1 MSIAIK
7 QISPSVHHDQQV
19 RHQHFDEAH
28 IIHEL
33 KHFLPSQQALKDFI
47 HHNSL
52 HAFQHMKFYDAIFKA
67 SKIFGFQV
75 HLELPEYRELYQTGR
90 IRRDIL
96 EMVIANKK
104 GKETVAEWQQ
114 RLIRK
119 DYDTINHPR
128 IGQLRRYWKEVYHFD
143 LDNSVHPLLFRI
155 LCVFLDQGIAVEDF
169 PVANRSFTES
179 IKELERNGFASF
191 FKTKAVKQKF
201 LSGKYS
207 ITELLKTIV
216 GKEEYFEQY
225 LFDQQFTHHGWSG
238 FVSAVE
244 DNPQTLLD
252 RKKITLK
259 ELIEFELLMEL
270 DALNDRFGNKWQPLT
285 RHISEPPLELLAAVP
300 KTEFAEVI
308 ELWQDA
314 FEWSYYD
321 SVLKGILLASTKL
334 SDQHISN
341 NGELQPE
348 LAGDSS
354 KTSSFQGIKRSGG
367 FQAIFCIDERE
378 DSIRRHIE
386 AVDKDCETFGAPGF
400 FGVEFYFQQEGSKFY
415 DKLCPAPVTPK
426 YLIKEFDTKEPRKGE
441 PLYTKL
447 THGFFTG
454 FVLSITYGFWALGK
468 KMQMMF
474 SPKMSPAISNAYGHM
489 DRQSGLTI
497 ENKSLD
503 DVENGL
509 QIGYT
514 IDEMVTR
521 AENFLRGIGLVR
533 DFAPI
538 VYIVAHGSSSA
549 NNPHHGAH
557 DCGAC
562 SGRPGATNARV
573 QAFILNHKKIREI
586 LASKGIVI
594 PGTTQFV
601 GSMHDTAAD
610 VIGYYDEQH
619 LNKENTEHH
628 LLNKQNFETAL
639 NLNAKERSR
648 RFASINTKQRLEQ
661 VRKAIHDRSVSLFEP
676 RPELGHGTNT
686 LAVIGRRQ
694 TTKGLFL
701 DRRAFLN
708 SYDFSTDPDGAILTA
723 VMRPIGLVCGGINL
737 EYYFSRVDNIKM
749 GAGTKLPHNV
759 MGLFGV
765 ANSSD
770 GDLRPGLPWQMIEV
784 HDPVRLLVIVEHKP
798 EIVLKAVQSS
808 PEVFEWYKNE
818 WVHIVALH
826 PEEKQFYYFRNGAFE
841 KYQPITNAKEIG
853 TIHNMEEFI
862 EGAREMETNHIVHAT
877 EENLPVYLLD

>member
-1 MSIAIK
+1 MNSTTFNE
-7 QISPSVHHDQQV
+7 
-19 RHQHFDEAH
+19 QHV
-28 IIHEL
+28 IHEL

-52 HAFQHMKFYDAIFKA
+52 HAFQHMKFYDGIFKA

-75 HLELPEYRELYQTGR
+75 HLQLPEYREMYQTGR
-90 IRRDIL
+90 IREDVL
-96 EMVIANKK
+96 QMVIADKK
-104 GKETVAEWQQ
+104 GKEALVIWKEK
-114 RLIRK
+114 LISQ

-128 IGQLRRYWKEVYHFD
+128 IGQLRKYWKEIYQLD
-143 LDNSVHPLLFRI
+143 LDNKVHPLLFRI
-155 LCVFLDQGIAVEDF
+155 LCAFLDQGIAIDGF
-169 PVANRSFTES
+169 PVVNKPFIDS
-179 IKELERNGFASF
+179 IKEMEQNSFVSF

-201 LSGKYS
+201 LSGNYS
-207 ITELLKTIV
+207 ISELLKTIV

-225 LFDQQFTHHGWSG
+225 LFDQQFAHHGWSG

-252 RKKITLK
+252 RKQITLK
-259 ELIEFELLMEL
+259 ELLEFELLMEL
-270 DALNDRFGNKWQPLT
+270 DALNHALGNKWKPLANNVT
-285 RHISEPPLELLAAVP
+285 GPPVHLFADVP

-321 SVLKGILLASTKL
+321 SVLKGISMYGEKRMAVNGLGFISPS
-334 SDQHISN
+334 SDEH
-341 NGELQPE
+341 
-348 LAGDSS
+348 AGPSL
-354 KTSSFQGIKRSGG
+354 
-367 FQAIFCIDERE
+367 QAIFCIDERE

-386 AVDKDCETFGAPGF
+386 AVDKKAETFGAPGF
-400 FGVEFYFQQEGSKFY
+400 FGVEFYFQQEGGKFY

-426 YLIKEFDTKEPRKGE
+426 YLIKEHDAKSTRKDE
-441 PLYTKL
+441 LIYTKH
-447 THGFFTG
+447 THGILSG
-454 FVLSITYGFWALGK
+454 FILSISFGFWAFIK
-468 KMQMMF
+468 KIQLLF
-474 SPKMSPAISNAYGHM
+474 RPKMSPAISNAYGHM
-489 DRQSGLTI
+489 DKQSVLTI
-497 ENKSLD
+497 ENKDPSD
-503 DVENGL
+503 IENGL

-514 IDEMVTR
+514 LEEMAAR
-521 AENFLRGIGLVR
+521 GEGFLRGIGLVKN
-533 DFAPI
+533 FAPI
-538 VYIVAHGSSSA
+538 IYFVAHGSSSA

-573 QAFILNHKKIREI
+573 QSFILNHKRVREL
-586 LASKGIVI
+586 LAARGIII
-594 PGTTQFV
+594 PDTTQFI

-610 VIGYYDEQH
+610 VIGYYDEEILSAENKKRH
-619 LNKENTEHH
+619 LINI
-628 LLNKQNFETAL
+628 QNFETAL

-648 RFASINTKQRLEQ
+648 RFASINTKQELEQ
-661 VRKAIHDRSVSLFEP
+661 VRKAIHSRSVSLFEP

-686 LAVIGRRQ
+686 LAIIGRRQ
-694 TTKGLFL
+694 TSKGLFL

-708 SYDFSTDPDGAILTA
+708 SYDYTTDPDGVILTA

-798 EIVLKAVQSS
+798 DIVLKAIQSS
-808 PEVFEWYKNE
+808 PEVFEWYNNE
-818 WVHIVALH
+818 WVHIVSLH
-826 PEEKQFYYFRNGAFE
+826 PEERQFYYFKKGAFV
-841 KYQPITNAKEIG
+841 KYETITSNSEIK

-862 EGAREMETNHIVHAT
+862 EGAKEMETNHIVHAT

>member
-1 MSIAIK
+1 MTTIK
-7 QISPSVHHDQQV
+7 QGG
-19 RHQHFDEAH
+19 HFDEAH
-28 IIHEL
+28 AIHGL

-75 HLELPEYRELYQTGR
+75 HLELTEYRELFKTGR
-90 IRRDIL
+90 IRNDVL

-104 GKETVAEWQQ
+104 GKAAIAEWKQ
-114 RLIRK
+114 LLVGK
-119 DYDTINHPR
+119 EYGTLNYPR
-128 IGQLRRYWKEVYHFD
+128 IGQLRKYWKDIYHFD

-169 PVANRSFTES
+169 PVANKSFIES
-179 IKELERNGFASF
+179 IKELEQNGFASF

-207 ITELLKTIV
+207 VTELLKTIV

-225 LFDQQFTHHGWSG
+225 LFDQQFAHHGWSG

-252 RKKITLK
+252 RKIITLK
-259 ELIEFELLMEL
+259 ELVEFELLMEL
-270 DALNDRFGNKWQPLT
+270 DALNDRFGSNWQPLAQRVT
-285 RHISEPPLELLAAVP
+285 VAPLDLLGDLP

-321 SVLKGILLASTKL
+321 SVLKGILLASAKL
-334 SDQHISN
+334 SNHHTLMNGDIKPEAGNGSLKISN
-341 NGELQPE
+341 VKSG
-348 LAGDSS
+348 
-354 KTSSFQGIKRSGG
+354 RSGS

-386 AVDKDCETFGAPGF
+386 AVDRNCETFGAPGF

-426 YLIKEFDTKEPRKGE
+426 YLIKEFEAKEPRKGE

-454 FVLSITYGFWALGK
+454 FVLSLTYGFWALGK

-489 DRQSGLTI
+489 DRQSSLTI
-497 ENKSLD
+497 ENKSTG

-514 IDEMVTR
+514 IDEMLTR
-521 AENFLRGIGLVR
+521 AENFLRGIGLVK

-594 PGTTQFV
+594 PTTTQFV

-610 VIGYYDEQH
+610 VIGYYDEQILSERNFQQH
-619 LNKENTEHH
+619 VI
-628 LLNKQNFETAL
+628 NKQSFETAL

-661 VRKAIHDRSVSLFEP
+661 VRKDIHDRSVSLFEP

-686 LAVIGRRQ
+686 LAIIGRRQ

-708 SYDFSTDPDGAILTA
+708 SYDYTTDADGAILSA

>member
-1 MSIAIK
+1 MSK
-7 QISPSVHHDQQV
+7 HL
-19 RHQHFDEAH
+19 FDEGH
-28 IIHEL
+28 VIHEL

-52 HAFQHMKFYDAIFKA
+52 HAFQHMKFYEAIFTA
-67 SKIFGFQV
+67 SKIFGLQA
-75 HLELPEYRELYQTGR
+75 HLELSEYRELYKTGR
-90 IRRDIL
+90 IRADIL
-96 EMVIANKK
+96 HQVIKQKKTNADEWKDKLLNK
-104 GKETVAEWQQ
+104 E
-114 RLIRK
+114 
-119 DYDTINHPR
+119 YDTINHPR
-128 IGQLRRYWKEVYHFD
+128 IGQLRKYWKEAYHLD
-143 LDNSVHPLLFRI
+143 LDTKVHPLLFRI
-155 LCVFLDQGIAVEDF
+155 LCVFLDQGIAVQDF
-169 PVANRSFTES
+169 PVANKSFTES
-179 IKELERNGFASF
+179 IRELEQNSFASF
-191 FKTKAVKQKF
+191 FKTKTVKQKF
-201 LSGKYS
+201 LSGNYS
-207 ITELLKTIV
+207 ITELLETIV

-225 LFDQQFTHHGWSG
+225 LFDQAFAHHGWSG

-259 ELIEFELLMEL
+259 ELVEFELLMEL
-270 DALNDRFGNKWQPLT
+270 DALQYNLGKKFQPLT
-285 RHISEPPLELLAAVP
+285 SNIVDPPQDLMAAVQR
-300 KTEFAEVI
+300 TEFSEVI

-321 SVLKGILLASTKL
+321 SVLKGIKIAKPKALA
-334 SDQHISN
+334 N
-341 NGELQPE
+341 E
-348 LAGDSS
+348 
-354 KTSSFQGIKRSGG
+354 KT

-386 AVDKDCETFGAPGF
+386 AVDKNCETFGAPGF

-426 YLIKEFDTKEPRKGE
+426 YLIKEFNAKEPRKGE
-441 PLYTKL
+441 PIYTKL
-447 THGFFTG
+447 THGFVSG
-454 FVLSITYGFWALGK
+454 FLLSITYGFWALGK

-489 DRQSGLTI
+489 DRQSVLTI
-497 ENKSLD
+497 ENKTPND
-503 DVENGL
+503 IENGL
-509 QIGYT
+509 QVGYT
-514 IDEMVTR
+514 VDEMAAR
-521 AENFLRGIGLVR
+521 AEGFLRGIGLVKN
-533 DFAPI
+533 FAPI
-538 VYIVAHGSSSA
+538 VYVVAHGSSSA

-573 QAFILNHKKIREI
+573 QAYILNHKNVREI

-594 PGTTQFV
+594 PETTQFI

-610 VIGYYDEQH
+610 VIGYYDEQI
-619 LNKENTEHH
+619 LT
-628 LLNKQNFETAL
+628 KQNAEQHSQNQLNFETAL

-686 LAVIGRRQ
+686 LAIIGRRQ

-708 SYDFSTDPDGAILTA
+708 SYDYSTDPEGNILTA

-737 EYYFSRVDNIKM
+737 EYYFSRVDNIKT

-798 EIVLKAVQSS
+798 EIVLKAIQSS
-808 PEVFEWYKNE
+808 DEVFEWYKNE
-818 WVHIVALH
+818 WVHIIALH
-826 PEEKQFYYFRNGAFE
+826 PEEKQFYYFRNGVFE
-841 KYQPITNAKEIG
+841 KYEPMTDAKEIG